1 MVFPK
6 LTKESPYITQGV
18 SFALENHK
26 KGVLSKKTPKWLRLT
41 QKLCQTDPN
50 HKELCLLP
58 RGMEETQDAVIKLKA
73 PPKIGLL
80 AVVTPSLSTQTQWK
94 FNEVGTYS
102 PACAAAVNAFVTFVT
117 ACGQMS
123 SDVSTSGVYRC
134 GRSGILKD
142 YNLHCI
148 YLTSCGDWPEIGQK
162 VRTFYLPLR
171 FVNCRGCCNFQIKG
185 GLLRAH
191 MCFEKPCEPTNL

>member
-58 RGMEETQDAVIKLKA
+58 RGDGGN
-73 PPKIGLL
+73 P
-80 AVVTPSLSTQTQWK
+80 
-94 FNEVGTYS
+94 
-102 PACAAAVNAFVTFVT
+102 
-117 ACGQMS
+117 
-123 SDVSTSGVYRC
+123 
-134 GRSGILKD
+134 GRSNQTKGTSKNRAPCCRYPQPIDSNPVEIQRGGYILTCVRCSSQRLCYICYGLRAD
-142 YNLHCI
+142 ELRCIHVRCVQVWSIRDPQRLQPALH
-148 YLTSCGDWPEIGQK
+148 LPHFLRGLARNWPESQDFLFTTKI
-162 VRTFYLPLR
+162 
-171 FVNCRGCCNFQIKG
+171 
-185 GLLRAH
+185 
-191 MCFEKPCEPTNL
+191 CELQGVL